1 MRNKIRVQV
10 GANVYDGYVSEKLVI
25 HTDQDSVSVHYETME
40 AAALKFEAFEMTDCK
55 LYQADPIEPELKPCP
70 FCGGE
75 AETVKVGARN
85 GSSWFKV
92 TCSRCEDG
100 RTDMYTDMY
109 TGEDEAI
116 AAWNRRAE

>member
-40 AAALKFEAFEMTDCK
+40 ADVLKFEAFEMTDCK

-75 AETVKVGARN
+75 AEVVKVYCFGT
-85 GSSWFKV
+85 GCSSSGFKV
-92 TCSRCEDG
+92 KCRGCEDG
-100 RTDMYTDMY
+100 RTGIYPK
-109 TGEDEAI
+109 EAEAV
-116 AAWNRRAE
+116 AAWNRRSE

>member
-75 AETVKVGARN
+75 AELVKAYRFGT
-85 GSSWFKV
+85 GCSSSGFKV
-92 TCSRCEDG
+92 KCRGCEDG
-100 RTDMYTDMY
+100 RTDIYT
-109 TGEDEAI
+109 EEAEAV